1 MKTVTLNEALEM
13 IKNERL
19 YLGFVDNQ
27 YNVVDV
33 YSIYEGSHVE
43 DVCAIVRSD
52 ENIKNVENTENTEGD
67 LK

>member
-19 YLGFVDNQ
+19 YLSFVDNQ
-27 YNVVDV
+27 YKVVDV
-33 YSIYEGSHVE
+33 YSVYEGSHVE
-43 DVCAIVRSD
+43 DVCAIV
-52 ENIKNVENTENTEGD
+52 ENIKNAENTEGD

>member
-27 YNVVDV
+27 YKVVDV
-33 YSIYEGSHVE
+33 YSNYEGSHVE
-43 DVCAIVRSD
+43 DVYAI
-52 ENIKNVENTENTEGD
+52 VENTENIENTEGD
-67 LK
+67 SK

>member
-27 YNVVDV
+27 YKVVDV

-43 DVCAIVRSD
+43 DVCAV
-52 ENIKNVENTENTEGD
+52 VENTKNTENSEGD

>member
-19 YLGFVDNQ
+19 YLSFVDNQ
-27 YNVVDV
+27 YKVVDV
-33 YSIYEGSHVE
+33 YSVYEGSHVE
-43 DVCAIVRSD
+43 DVCAIVQND
-52 ENIKNVENTENTEGD
+52 ENTEGD

>member
-19 YLGFVDNQ
+19 YLRFIDNQ
-27 YNVVDV
+27 YKVVDV

-43 DVCAIVRSD
+43 DVCAIV
-52 ENIKNVENTENTEGD
+52 ENTKNTENTEGD